1 MNFLDNL
8 VLPQS
13 LEHIELLHYIYMLL
27 LFLFIPF
34 ISVLFG
40 GTALS
45 LYLRNRGLNTGNPD
59 YIQLSREMIN
69 TVTINKSIG
78 IILGIIPV
86 LTSVLIFAQLLHTSG
101 AYAVMYILISSIF
114 AAIGIILIY
123 TYRYSVSFNDM
134 FDTIKDLKIESSE
147 FRNEVNRYRE
157 GTKTLSRSSGTYGFL
172 FLLLSLYLF
181 IAGQSVVTY
190 ILGAGNSAIFSL
202 FSFIVVIRFL
212 EFLAGS
218 AALTGAT
225 LLFVNFYWDG
235 GKIFHSPKYTQLIRS
250 IAINL
255 SVIGG
260 LLLPLF
266 LTIDILALPSNSV
279 SGSVVAYAIA
289 GIILL
294 FIAYH
299 FLYAMIKEVSFRFSA
314 QLFYI
319 LLFAIMSFIIKDQL
333 AMGNATRPHSA
344 ILASQYQVYLS
355 KLKGT
360 GQTGTQVSGEQ
371 IYKNICTSCHS
382 FDKKIVGPP
391 YRETLPKYEGKL
403 NQLVAFIRNPSK
415 VNPNFPPMPNPGLK
429 PNEAQAVAEYIMN
442 NYNK

>member
-1 MNFLDNL
+1 MNFLDSL

-13 LEHIELLHYIYMLL
+13 LEHIELLHYIFMLL

-34 ISVLFG
+34 ISVLLG

-45 LYLRNRGLNTGNPD
+45 LYLRRKGLSTGNPD
-59 YIQLSREMIN
+59 YIQLSREIIN

-78 IILGIIPV
+78 IILGIMPL
-86 LTSVLIFAQLLHTSG
+86 LTSVLIFAQLLHTTG
-101 AYAVMYILISSIF
+101 AYAVMYILLSFFF

-134 FDTIKDLKIESSE
+134 FDTIKDLKIESVE
-147 FRNEVNRYRE
+147 FRNEVNKYRE
-157 GTKTLSRSSGTYGFL
+157 GTKTLSRSSGTYGFI
-172 FLLLSLYLF
+172 LLIISLYLF
-181 IAGQSVVTY
+181 IAGQSIVTY
-190 ILGAGNSAIFSL
+190 ILGAGDSAIFNL
-202 FSFIVVIRFL
+202 FSIIVIIRFL
-212 EFLAGS
+212 EFLAAS
-218 AALTGAT
+218 AALTGGT
-225 LLFVNFYWDG
+225 LLFAFFYWEG
-235 GKIFHSPKYTQLIRS
+235 GKNFHSSKYKELVRKIAMNLS
-250 IAINL
+250 IA
-255 SVIGG
+255 GG
-260 LLLPLF
+260 LVLPLF

-294 FIAYH
+294 FLAYH
-299 FLYAMIKEVSFRFSA
+299 FLYAMLKEVNIRYSA
-314 QLFYI
+314 HLFYFF
-319 LLFAIMSFIIKDQL
+319 LFAIMAFIIKDQL
-333 AMGNATRPHSA
+333 AMGNATRPLSA

-355 KLKGT
+355 TLKGPEQA
-360 GQTGTQVSGEQ
+360 GAQVSGEQ

-415 VNPNFPPMPNPGLK
+415 VNPNYPPMPNPGLK
-429 PNEAQAVAEYIMN
+429 PNEAQAVAEYILKS
-442 NYNK
+442 YK